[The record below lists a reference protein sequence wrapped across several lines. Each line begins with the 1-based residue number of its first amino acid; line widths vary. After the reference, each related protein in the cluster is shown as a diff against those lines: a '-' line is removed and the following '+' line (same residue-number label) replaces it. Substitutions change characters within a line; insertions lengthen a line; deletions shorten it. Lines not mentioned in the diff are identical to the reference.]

1 MLRVQRS
8 TEGHDMVLA
17 LSGRIEVE
25 DLAELQRLLQSEAT
39 DHSFVLDLKDVRLVN
54 REAVIFLADREAD
67 GTKLRNCPAYIR
79 EWIGRERDRIKKAS
93 RLST

>member
-8 TEGHDMVLA
+8 AEGHDMVLA

-93 RLST
+93 GLST

>member
-8 TEGHDMVLA
+8 AEGHDMVLA

-25 DLAELQRLLQSEAT
+25 DLAELQRLLQSEAK

>member
-25 DLAELQRLLQSEAT
+25 DLAELQRLVQSEAK

-54 REAVIFLADREAD
+54 REAVIFLSDREAD

-93 RLST
+93 GLST